1 MGRPRYGTGI
11 LRNPELSCL
20 LVFCLLYSVSCLLY
34 SVFFIDLYSEKVN
47 LVHHFR
53 EHDGP

>member
-20 LVFCLLYSVSCLLY
+20 LVFCRLY